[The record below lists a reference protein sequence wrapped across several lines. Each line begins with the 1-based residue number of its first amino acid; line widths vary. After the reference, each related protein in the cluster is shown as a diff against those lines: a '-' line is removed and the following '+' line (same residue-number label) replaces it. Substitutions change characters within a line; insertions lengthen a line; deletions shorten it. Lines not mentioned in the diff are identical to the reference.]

1 MISTKLNDAFNTQI
15 DNELA
20 SAHLYLSMA
29 AYFES
34 MSLPGFANWMR
45 IQHQEEMTHA
55 LKFFDYV
62 NARNGRVIIGAISKP
77 ITDFESIGAALMQ
90 ALENE
95 QKVSAMINKLYEIS
109 SQEKDYA
116 SQVLLEWF
124 INEQV
129 EEEKSVTDV
138 IDQLRIS
145 GGEGAGLL
153 MLDDK
158 LAARVPEPEATTQ

>member
-62 NARNGRVIIGAISKP
+62 NARNGRVILGAISKP

-158 LAARVPEPEATTQ
+158 LAARVPEPDTTTQ

>member
-62 NARNGRVIIGAISKP
+62 NARNGRVILGAISKP

-90 ALENE
+90 ALANE
-95 QKVSAMINKLYEIS
+95 Q
-109 SQEKDYA
+109 
-116 SQVLLEWF
+116 
-124 INEQV
+124 
-129 EEEKSVTDV
+129 
-138 IDQLRIS
+138 
-145 GGEGAGLL
+145 
-153 MLDDK
+153 
-158 LAARVPEPEATTQ
+158 

>member
-62 NARNGRVIIGAISKP
+62 NARNGRVILGAKP

-158 LAARVPEPEATTQ
+158 LAARVPEPNATTQ